1 MAAPNTVYVTGIATS
16 TSDEEVQRFFIFCGK
31 IDDVKYTVEGD
42 KKSAAITF
50 AYPTAAKT
58 ALMLNNTQIGGNQ
71 IQITSEAAA
80 SDDVPHLDASPKERN
95 TDELTQEEK
104 PRSRIFAEYLAQ
116 GYVVGDVALQKAIDI
131 DQKHGV
137 LKRFMATLTGLD
149 NKYHAVD
156 KAKAA
161 DESYHISQRA
171 TSLWSGLGSY
181 FEKATSTPT
190 GRRLVGFYTEGS
202 KQVQDIHVEARR
214 LADLKKGQY
223 GGSAYKASGL
233 ERVFGKETSAGDTS
247 TAAAA
252 AAAAAAPAEAAPAA
266 EPTEASSKKE

>member
-1 MAAPNTVYVTGIATS
+1 M
-16 TSDEEVQRFFIFCGK
+16 
-31 IDDVKYTVEGD
+31 KYTVEGD

-58 ALMLNNTQIGGNQ
+58 ALMLNNTRIGGNQ

-80 SDDVPHLDASPKERN
+80 SDDAPHLDPSPKERD
-95 TDELTQEEK
+95 TDELMQEEK

-116 GYVVGDVALQKAIDI
+116 GYVIGDAALQKAIDI
-131 DQKHGV
+131 DHKHGV

-149 NKYHAVD
+149 DKYHAVD

-214 LADLKKGQY
+214 LADFKKGQY

-247 TAAAA
+247 TAVAA

-266 EPTEASSKKE
+266 EPTEAPSKKE